1 MKTMDKMTPDQ
12 QEQVVEFWNSL
23 GRVLAEVFDWFG
35 RMLGKL
41 VDLIQQGYKLVKE
54 TTEQLLKSLVA
65 WLKKAFKSDDCT
77 TSNSLPV

>member
-77 TSNSLPV
+77 TFNSLPV